1 MEYEVRTYTVQ
12 LSYDVTVEAH
22 DELEANALAYHWFNR
37 VMADDVD
44 AVELPENVFS
54 VQTIPQRQIVF
65 VGSPKV
71 VTS

>member
-1 MEYEVRTYTVQ
+1 MNDDIRTYIVK

-22 DELEANALAYHWFNR
+22 DELEANALAYHWFDR
-37 VMADDVD
+37 VMENGDT
-44 AVELPENVFS
+44 ELPENVFS

-65 VGSPKV
+65 VGGPKV